1 VNALSDSLPVEPL
14 ARRQR
19 VALIGQGYV
28 GLTLA
33 MRAIE
38 VGHSVVG
45 FDLDEERVKRLA
57 AGEPQVGDI
66 GPEQLAGALASGRYL
81 PTSRIEDCAYFEV
94 AVIAVPTP
102 LREGV
107 PDLSHIESAASSLAP
122 HVQVGSAVI
131 LESTTYPGTTEEML
145 VPILEVGSGLS
156 AGADFSVGYS
166 PERIDPGNRTWTLA
180 NTPKVV
186 SGIDDRSL
194 QEVRAF
200 YETLVDRTVVV
211 ASTKGAELTKLLENT
226 FRHVNVALVNELA
239 MFADDLD
246 IDVWGAIDAASTKPF
261 GFMRFE
267 PGPGVGGHCLPIDPT
282 YLTWRARSRLGRP
295 FRFVEL
301 ANDVND
307 DMPSYVVQR
316 LIAAFNRD
324 RHVLNGSRILLL
336 GVSYKRNTADA
347 SEAPAVEIARQL
359 HDLGAEVR
367 AADPHLSHRWADP
380 FLARVDLSSDELS
393 KADAVVLITDHDD
406 FDYDL
411 IRRHARYVLDTRHRL
426 DGRRVEYL

>member
-14 ARRQR
+14 AGRRR

-45 FDLDEERVKRLA
+45 FDLDDERVKRLA

-66 GPEQLAGALASGRYL
+66 GPGRVAEALASGRYL
-81 PTSRIEDCAYFEV
+81 PTSRIDDCAHFDV

-102 LREGV
+102 LREGA
-107 PDLSHIESAASSLAP
+107 PDLSHIESAAGSLAL
-122 HVQVGSAVI
+122 HVRVGSTVI

-194 QEVRAF
+194 QAVRAF
-200 YETLVDRTVVV
+200 YETLVERTVVV
-211 ASTKGAELTKLLENT
+211 ANTKEAELTKLLENT

-282 YLTWRARSRLGRP
+282 YLAWRARSRLGRP

-307 DMPSYVVQR
+307 DMPSYVVRR

-347 SEAPAVEIARQL
+347 SEAPAAEIARQL
-359 HDLGAEVR
+359 HALGAEVR
-367 AADPHLSHRWADP
+367 AADPHLPHRWTDP
-380 FLARVDLSSDELS
+380 SLARVDLSSNELS

-426 DGRRVEYL
+426 NGPRVEYL

>member
-1 VNALSDSLPVEPL
+1 VNALPDSRPVEPV
-14 ARRQR
+14 AGRQR

-66 GPEQLAGALASGRYL
+66 APARVTEALASGRYL
-81 PTSRIEDCAYFEV
+81 PTNRLDDCARFDV

-102 LREGV
+102 LREGT

-122 HVQVGSAVI
+122 HVRAGSTVV

-156 AGADFSVGYS
+156 AGVDFSVGYS
-166 PERIDPGNRTWTLA
+166 PERIDPGNRTWTLD

-186 SGIDDRSL
+186 SGIDVRSL
-194 QEVRAF
+194 QSVRAF
-200 YETLVDRTVVV
+200 YDTLVERTVAV
-211 ASTKGAELTKLLENT
+211 ASTKEAELTKLLENT

-239 MFADDLD
+239 MFADDLG
-246 IDVWGAIDAASTKPF
+246 IDVWSAIDAASTKPF

-267 PGPGVGGHCLPIDPT
+267 PGPGVGGHCLPVDPT
-282 YLTWRARSRLGRP
+282 YLAWRAKSRLGRP

-301 ANDVND
+301 ANYVND
-307 DMPSYVVQR
+307 DMPSYVVRR
-316 LIAAFNRD
+316 LIAAFNRN
-324 RHVLNGSRILLL
+324 RQVLNGSRILLL

-347 SEAPAVEIARQL
+347 WETPAAEIARQL
-359 HDLGAEVR
+359 HDLGVDVR
-367 AADPHLSHRWADP
+367 AADPHVSHRWMDP
-380 FLARVDLSSDELS
+380 FIARTELTSEELS
-393 KADAVVLITDHDD
+393 KADAVVLVTDHDD
-406 FDYDL
+406 FDYEL
-411 IRRHARYVLDTRHRL
+411 VRRHARYVLDTRHRL
-426 DGRRVEYL
+426 DGPRVEHL